1 MWSRWHRP
9 RIGRAVSIVGAAKR
23 LALDAAFP
31 ERCFSCGAIVDNAG
45 ALCVDCWPKFTF
57 IGSPMCAL
65 CGYPFPHAVS
75 PGAICAACTKRRPAF
90 DAARAA
96 LVYDDTSREIILRFK
111 HADRTR
117 YANAFGAWIS
127 RAGAELVP
135 LADVVVP
142 VPLHPRRLIGRRYNQ
157 SLLLARAVARL
168 GRLPVIP
175 DALRRLRNTPSQGS
189 LSRGARHRNVQGA
202 FSLRGRAEV
211 VGKSIL
217 LIDDVYTTGATV
229 EACTHALKKGGAA
242 RVYVLTLARVIRP
255 Q

>member
-229 EACTHALKKGGAA
+229 EACTHALKTGGAA

>member
-1 MWSRWHRP
+1 
-9 RIGRAVSIVGAAKR
+9 
-23 LALDAAFP
+23 
-31 ERCFSCGAIVDNAG
+31 
-45 ALCVDCWPKFTF
+45 
-57 IGSPMCAL
+57 
-65 CGYPFPHAVS
+65 
-75 PGAICAACTKRRPAF
+75 KRRPAF

-117 YANAFGAWIS
+117 YANAFGVWIS

-135 LADVVVP
+135 VADVVVP